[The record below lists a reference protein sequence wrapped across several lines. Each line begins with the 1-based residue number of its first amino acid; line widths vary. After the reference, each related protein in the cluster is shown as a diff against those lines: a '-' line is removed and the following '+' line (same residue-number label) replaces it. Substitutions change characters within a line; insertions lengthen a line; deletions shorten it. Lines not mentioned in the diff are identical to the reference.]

1 MSAEEEPATSAATP
15 EPAGPPT
22 GAARTAESVIAELLS
37 PAGRADPYPRYAELH
52 ALGPVT
58 RLAETSWVVSGYHA
72 VNQVLR
78 HPGFGLPQ
86 PGEPGS
92 DQAGRTGSTALAS
105 MNRSILRSNQPA
117 HGRMR
122 PLMSSVFTARRV
134 VELTPAIA
142 RTVDSLL
149 TDMAAGHGEVVD
161 FMQAFAFPL
170 PASVICELLGV
181 PRADRARFRPLAAD
195 LTEALEISSEEQLSA
210 AAAAAA
216 EEFAGYFTD
225 LVAQRRTQPSD
236 DLVGALVAARDASP
250 DLLSDEEL
258 LANLIMLLV
267 AGFETT
273 TSLLGNGLALLTD
286 RPELLRRVRTGEVTV
301 PAFVEEVLRFDSPVQ
316 LTTRVALNDG
326 LTAAGTE
333 IPRGAGLVLL
343 IGAANR
349 DPSRYPRPDEF
360 DPTRTDVRP
369 LSFGA
374 GPHTCLG
381 SQLARLE
388 ATIAFERLASRR
400 LAAAPEGG
408 RHRRERLVLR
418 GYERLPILRPTSG
431 HEIDPGPAEPV
442 AGPGRSEVTA
452 RPPASGRRPPPRCD
466 PSR

>member
-1 MSAEEEPATSAATP
+1 VNAEREPAISAANP
-15 EPAGPPT
+15 NPAGLPT

-37 PAGRADPYPRYAELH
+37 PAGRTDPYPRYAELH

-58 RLAETSWVVSGYHA
+58 RLDETSWVVSGYHA

-78 HPGFGLPQ
+78 NPGFGILRPD
-86 PGEPGS
+86 ESDS
-92 DQAGRTGSTALAS
+92 DQEGRTGSTALAS
-105 MNRSILRSNQPA
+105 MNRSILRSNPPA

-134 VELTPAIA
+134 VELAPAIA

-149 TDMAAGHGEVVD
+149 TGMTAGHGEVVD
-161 FMQAFAFPL
+161 FMQSFAFPL

-181 PRADRARFRPLAAD
+181 PQADRARFRPLAAD
-195 LTEALEISSEEQLSA
+195 LTEALEISSGEQLTA

-216 EEFAGYFTD
+216 EELAGYFTD
-225 LVAQRRTQPSD
+225 LVATRRARPSD

-250 DLLSDEEL
+250 DRLDDEEL

-301 PAFVEEVLRFDSPVQ
+301 PGFVEEVLRFDSPVQ
-316 LTTRVALNDG
+316 LTIRVALTGG
-326 LTAAGTE
+326 LEVAGAE

-349 DPSRYPRPDEF
+349 DPSRYARPDEF
-360 DPTRTDVRP
+360 DPIRTDIRP

-388 ATIAFERLASRR
+388 ATIAFERLAGRR

-408 RHRRERLVLR
+408 RRRRERLVLR
-418 GYERLPILRPTSG
+418 GYESLPILRPTSG
-431 HEIDPGPAEPV
+431 SDPGA
-442 AGPGRSEVTA
+442 AIGRGLGIDIGTGSGMGSGI
-452 RPPASGRRPPPRCD
+452 ASGSGGEDGAAR
-466 PSR
+466 